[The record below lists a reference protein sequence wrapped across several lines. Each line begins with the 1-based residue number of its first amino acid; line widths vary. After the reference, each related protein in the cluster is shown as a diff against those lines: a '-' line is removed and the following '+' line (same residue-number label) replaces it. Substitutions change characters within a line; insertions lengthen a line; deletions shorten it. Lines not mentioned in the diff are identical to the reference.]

1 MKWNGK
7 TKKWMMTNEEYKQ
20 MIEDLDNTK
29 NRAIRK
35 QLKNLLDRTELK

>member
-7 TKKWMMTNEEYKQ
+7 TKKWMMTHEEHKQ
-20 MIEDLDNTK
+20 IIEDLNNTK

-35 QLKNLLDRTELK
+35 QLKDLLDRTELK

>member
-7 TKKWMMTNEEYKQ
+7 TKKWMMTYEEYKQ
-20 MIEDLDNTK
+20 TIEDLNNTK

-35 QLKNLLDRTELK
+35 QLKDLLDRTELK

>member
-7 TKKWMMTNEEYKQ
+7 TKKWTITSEEHKQ
-20 MIEDLDNTK
+20 MIEDINNTK

-35 QLKNLLDRTELK
+35 QLKDLLDRIELK